1 MYVDSYDVHFGVDE
15 RHVLIVACLLLGG
28 ATAMSIQSG
37 RREMIGLTLTVGGGR
52 VVVAASSAA
61 AIGGWSSST
70 DAIAFASD
78 DAALQSSPFTAYKI
92 ISDSSSNLTPNLQ
105 QVTPPDLNRNL
116 PWLDVVEQYG

>member
-1 MYVDSYDVHFGVDE
+1 MQ
-15 RHVLIVACLLLGG
+15 VLLIIVAYLLLGG

-37 RREMIGLTLTVGGGR
+37 RREMIGLTLTVGGR
-52 VVVAASSAA
+52 VVVAASSAE

-70 DAIAFASD
+70 DAVAFASD

-92 ISDSSSNLTPNLQ
+92 ISDSSSNLIPTLQ
-105 QVTPPDLNRNL
+105 QVTPTDLIEYL